1 MVFVLNA
8 LGIAMMV
15 IGVLILGG
23 AKSAIHEIEAGL
35 CLGLGAV
42 VVALGVNAA
51 LLQKILIELRTGKT
65 ATSKVV
71 AAECGI
77 ST

>member
-15 IGVLILGG
+15 IGALILAS

-51 LLQKILIELRTGKT
+51 LLQKILVELRAGKSVPT
-65 ATSKVV
+65 EV
-71 AAECGI
+71 AQERAS